1 MDLDNLKNNW
11 KVNSRIVGI
20 PDASAEAMA
29 KRAAAGRAASA
40 QRRFARAVRI
50 NASFGMALPIIAPIM
65 YIIFRLPMWICVC
78 YGLFGVVASVA
89 NFMLASFVMTCDL
102 VTEPV
107 VTALAHVTRIRK
119 YRLRIVSL
127 MLTISF
133 LLIIG
138 LFWEFYKAG
147 IMNGEILIGFVA
159 GLVIGSAFGIFKF
172 HRQSVY
178 INRIEKSL
186 KDAI

>member
-1 MDLDNLKNNW
+1 MDIDNLKNNW
-11 KVNSRIVGI
+11 KLNSRIVGI

-29 KRAAAGRAASA
+29 KRAATGRAASA

-50 NASFGMALPIIAPIM
+50 NASFGMALPILAPIL
-65 YIIFRLPMWICVC
+65 YIIFRLPMWICIS

-89 NFMLASFVMTCDL
+89 NFMLASFIMARDL

-107 VTALAHVTRIRK
+107 VASLAYITRIRK

-127 MLTISF
+127 MMTISF
-133 LLIIG
+133 FLISG

-159 GLVIGSAFGIFKF
+159 GLVIGAAFGVFKF

-186 KDAI
+186 RDAI